1 MRILITLY
9 TLFDSLDYE
18 DNALDDDDI
27 KELDLNKEKD
37 VFEK

>member
-1 MRILITLY
+1 MVN
-9 TLFDSLDYE
+9 DMYE

>member
-18 DNALDDDDI
+18 DNALD
-27 KELDLNKEKD
+27 KKKYSSNSNNKE
-37 VFEK
+37 